1 MKIEVETL
9 DELRKV
15 LQEMKPGNAG
25 GLLYDSYSTL
35 FPPGEPDASARERAY
50 KLAMET
56 GCEIDNQP
64 DEQTVWFVKH
74 DPADPAK
81 A

>member
-1 MKIEVETL
+1 M
-9 DELRKV
+9 
-15 LQEMKPGNAG
+15 
-25 GLLYDSYSTL
+25 
-35 FPPGEPDASARERAY
+35 
-50 KLAMET
+50 T

-81 A
+81 RGSAMMLHRVD

>member
-1 MKIEVETL
+1 MSLALV
-9 DELRKV
+9 V
-15 LQEMKPGNAG
+15 LNVGDPVVRGQ
-25 GLLYDSYSTL
+25 LYDCYSTL

-50 KLAMET
+50 KLAMQT